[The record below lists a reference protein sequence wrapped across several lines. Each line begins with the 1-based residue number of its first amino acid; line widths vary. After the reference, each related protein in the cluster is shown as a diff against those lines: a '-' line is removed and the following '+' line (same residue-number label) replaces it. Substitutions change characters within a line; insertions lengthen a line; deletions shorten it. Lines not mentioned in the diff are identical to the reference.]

1 MLCQVRNNEEIG
13 KVRFGQVRLEKMGQV
28 RFGRVTN
35 NSKLVRLC
43 EVWLEIV
50 KNWLGQVRL
59 VQLTNN
65 EKYVWLGS
73 VSLGYK

>member
-13 KVRFGQVRLEKMGQV
+13 KVGFSQVRLEKMGQV